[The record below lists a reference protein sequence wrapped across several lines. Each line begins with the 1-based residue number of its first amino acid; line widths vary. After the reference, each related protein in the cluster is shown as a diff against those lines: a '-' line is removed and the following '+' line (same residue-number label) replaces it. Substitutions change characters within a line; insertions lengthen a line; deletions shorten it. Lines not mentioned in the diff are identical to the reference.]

1 MEINEKIPPPIYF
14 NVKYDQEHFWQGDH
28 FFGCSLTAAIEEFSK
43 FDYLLAEFRLN
54 NAIFVNLIKFPEL
67 TPKNASIAYEEG
79 YKSIK
84 NRKELFKYNHDVE
97 ILHELNNDE
106 KIVFINNLFKKY
118 KNSYLINIGK
128 FGEIIKLIHDKKCKK
143 VLFAGKIEKPKISNL
158 KLDFKGFYYL
168 PRIIKASKLG
178 DAAILKEII
187 KILAQNNIKTENS
200 LKFNPELSLKKGNYS
215 KFKPNKQDQLDIKKA
230 IKTLNSLREYN
241 FSQGVVVRNNKVVS
255 IEGKGGT
262 KKMLEKNRSKKF
274 RNHGVLVKFPKKKQ
288 DLRVDLPTIGLKTLK
303 QSKTAGL
310 KGIVIKSKQQVFLDE
325 NKCIKF
331 ANKNKMFISV
341 K

>member
-1 MEINEKIPPPIYF
+1 MIGLIFGDTHFPI
-14 NVKYDQEHFWQGDH
+14 
-28 FFGCSLTAAIEEFSK
+28 
-43 FDYLLAEFRLN
+43 
-54 NAIFVNLIKFPEL
+54 
-67 TPKNASIAYEEG
+67 
-79 YKSIK
+79 
-84 NRKELFKYNHDVE
+84 E
-97 ILHELNNDE
+97 ILKKVKKRKLN
-106 KIVFINNLFKKY
+106 
-118 KNSYLINIGK
+118 YLIIDLSKSKKFKQDRKSYSVSIGQFGKIINILK
-128 FGEIIKLIHDKKCKK
+128 ENNCKK
-143 VLFAGKIEKPKISNL
+143 VLFAGKVNKPNFSKL
-158 KLDFKGFYYL
+158 KLDFKGIYYI

-187 KILAQNNIKTENS
+187 KILAQNKIKTENS

-262 KKMLEKNRSKKF
+262 KKMLEKSRSKKF

-288 DLRVDLPTIGLKTLK
+288 DLRVDLPTIGLNTFNQCKA
-303 QSKTAGL
+303 AGL
-310 KGIVIKSKQQVFLDE
+310 KGVVIKNKQNIFLDKS
-325 NKCIKF
+325 KCIKF